1 MWLIWR
7 YVIAAAALL
16 GAMLAAVAYGLAVA
30 AGVDFRWRDLLI
42 ALVAGALAL
51 VIFSRTRLA
60 RLLAARGAL
69 WVGRRVWRWVLTR
82 RRRRRIR

>member
-7 YVIAAAALL
+7 YVMAAAALL

-30 AGVDFRWRDLLI
+30 AGLDFRSRDLLI
-42 ALVAGALAL
+42 AVLVGALVL

-60 RLLAARGAL
+60 RLLAARAAV
-69 WVGRRVWRWVLTR
+69 WVGRRAWRWMLAR
-82 RRRRRIR
+82 RRRRRPL